1 MRRLL
6 VLVVLVGTAALL
18 LPAGLPSASAQ
29 PAAVLTQGLG
39 EEPENIDPQRT
50 NRFHSLIVL
59 SYIVEPL
66 FTLDR
71 DFKVI
76 PLLAQSYAWSAD
88 KKTLRVVLKEG
99 ITFHNGQPLT
109 SADVKATFER
119 YINVSPL
126 SSYMRPRTGGIVGM
140 DTPDARTIVFRF
152 GQPKPLAMI
161 SDLAD
166 AHTGIL
172 PASFIASTPSTD
184 IGIRALIGTGPYVF
198 KEWVPGDRIVLER
211 NERYRHGPAFSPNKG
226 PAHFQRMVFR
236 IIPEDATMTAEVT
249 AGNVDLTF
257 DVTPSGLQ
265 QLRANPNVI
274 VMQAPTYSVQYLVFN
289 MERWQFQ
296 NAKVRQGI
304 AHAIDKEAIARAAW
318 LGVGRPVDGL
328 INEATIG
335 FWPGVRQYAYRYDVE
350 RAKALLAEAG
360 WRPGPD
366 GILRR
371 DADRFEVTLITFS
384 NIDQWRRAG
393 VIVQSQ
399 LRQVGIDVKVET
411 AEVGATYDRA
421 RAGNFDIGIFRNTW
435 WLAQPYLTFLT
446 HSVNIPS
453 SNFSRWP
460 NPVLDK
466 ALDTASNA
474 LDDAEREKA
483 LQFAQR
489 IIVESAVWVPLVSNT
504 NLLAAKK
511 SVGGLE
517 VLAQHPWWPV
527 HLRALAL
534 TRK

>member
-1 MRRLL
+1 MSRWFAIL
-6 VLVVLVGTAALL
+6 VLVAVTGLLVPGALQPVAAQ
-18 LPAGLPSASAQ
+18 AGATL
-29 PAAVLTQGLG
+29 VYGLG

-50 NRFHSLIVL
+50 TRFHSLIVL
-59 SYIVEPL
+59 SYVAEPL
-66 FTLDR
+66 FTLD
-71 DFKVI
+71 KNYNVV
-76 PLLAQSYAWSAD
+76 PLLAQSHAWSAD
-88 KKTLRVVLKEG
+88 KKTLRVVLKPDLA
-99 ITFHNGQPLT
+99 FHNGAPVT

-119 YINVSPL
+119 YITVSPL
-126 SSYMRPRTGGIVGM
+126 SSYLRPRTGGIVSM
-140 DTPDARTIVFRF
+140 ETPDARTIVFKF
-152 GQPKPLAMI
+152 GGSKPLAMYE
-161 SDLAD
+161 LAD

-172 PASFIASTPSTD
+172 PASFIASTPSAD
-184 IGIRALIGTGPYVF
+184 IGIRALIGTGPYAF
-198 KEWVPGDRIVLER
+198 KEWVPGDRIVLDR
-211 NERYRHGPAFSPNKG
+211 FDRYRWGPAFSPNRG
-226 PAHFQRMVFR
+226 PAHFQRVIFR
-236 IIPEDATMTAEVT
+236 IIPEDATMTAEV
-249 AGNVDLTF
+249 AGGNVDITF

-265 QLRANPNVI
+265 QLRGNANVT
-274 VMQAPTYSVQYLVFN
+274 VMQAPTYSVQYLTMN
-289 MERWQFQ
+289 MERWFFQ
-296 NAKVRQGI
+296 NSKVRQAI

-335 FWPGVRQYAYRYDVE
+335 YWPGVSNYVYRYNVE
-350 RAKALLAEAG
+350 RAKQLLSEVG

-371 DADRFEVTLITFS
+371 DDQRFDVTLITFS

-399 LRQVGIDVKVET
+399 LRAIGIDARVET

-435 WLAQPYLTFLT
+435 WLGQPYLNFLT

-453 SNFSRWP
+453 SSFARWP
-460 NPVLDK
+460 NPELDK
-466 ALDTASNA
+466 LLDAAGNA
-474 LDDAEREKA
+474 LDDAEREQA
-483 LQFAQR
+483 LNRVQR

-511 SVGGLE
+511 SVGGLDI
-517 VLAQHPWWPV
+517 LGSHPWWPV

>member
-1 MRRLL
+1 MRRWTVFL
-6 VLVVLVGTAALL
+6 VLVGTTALL
-18 LPAGLPSASAQ
+18 VPGSSQPVVAQ
-29 PAAVLTQGLG
+29 VATTLTQGLG

-66 FTLDR
+66 FTLDK
-71 DFKVI
+71 DFKVV
-76 PLLAQSYAWSAD
+76 PLLAQSHTWSAD

-99 ITFHNGQPLT
+99 LTFHNGAPVT
-109 SADVKATFER
+109 SSDVKATFER
-119 YINVSPL
+119 YITVSPL
-126 SSYMRPRTGGIVGM
+126 SSYVRPRNGGITAM
-140 DTPDARTIVFRF
+140 ETPDARTIVFWF
-152 GQPKPLAMI
+152 AQPKPLAMI

-172 PASFIASTPSTD
+172 PASFIASTPSSD

-211 NERYRHGPAFSPNKG
+211 NERYRWGPVFSPNRGPAF
-226 PAHFQRMVFR
+226 FQRMVFR
-236 IIPEDATMTAEVT
+236 VVPEDATMTAEVA
-249 AGNVDLTF
+249 AGNVDITF

-265 QLRANPNVI
+265 QLRTNPNVV
-274 VMQAPTYSVQYLVFN
+274 VMQAPTYSVQYLVLN
-289 MERWQFQ
+289 MERWFFQ
-296 NAKVRQGI
+296 NAKVRQAI
-304 AHAIDKEAIARAAW
+304 AHSLDKEAIARAAW

-335 FWPGVRQYAYRYDVE
+335 YWAGVKNYVYKHDVE
-350 RAKALLAEAG
+350 RAKQLFAEAG

-371 DADRFEVTLITFS
+371 ESDRFEVTLITFS

-460 NPVLDK
+460 NPELDK
-466 ALDTASNA
+466 SLDAASNA
-474 LDDAEREKA
+474 LDDDERERA
-483 LQFAQR
+483 LQRVQR

-517 VLAQHPWWPV
+517 VMASHPWWPV

>member
-1 MRRLL
+1 MQRWFIPLAIVAL
-6 VLVVLVGTAALL
+6 AGLL
-18 LPAGLPSASAQ
+18 LPGTLPPAVAQ
-29 PAAVLTQGLG
+29 AATTLTQGLG

-66 FTLDR
+66 FTLDK
-71 DFKVI
+71 DFQVV
-76 PLLAQSYAWSAD
+76 PLLAQSHAWSAD
-88 KKTLRVVLKEG
+88 KKTLRVVLKDG
-99 ITFHNGQPLT
+99 ISFHNGAPLT

-126 SSYMRPRTGGIVGM
+126 SSYVRPRNGGIVGM
-140 DTPDARTIVFRF
+140 DTPDPRTIVFRF

-161 SDLAD
+161 SDLSD

-172 PASFIASTPSTD
+172 PASFIASTSSTD
-184 IGIRALIGTGPYVF
+184 IGIRALIGTGPYIF

-211 NERYRHGPAFSPNKG
+211 NERYRHGPGFSPNRG

-236 IIPEDATMTAEVT
+236 VIPEDATMTAEVT
-249 AGNVDLTF
+249 AGNVDITF

-265 QLRANPNVI
+265 QLRANPNVT
-274 VMQAPTYSVQYLVFN
+274 VMQAPTYSVQYLVMN
-289 MERWQFQ
+289 MERWMFQ
-296 NAKVRQGI
+296 NAKVRQAI
-304 AHAIDKEAIARAAW
+304 AHSIDKDAIARAAW
-318 LGVGRPVDGL
+318 LGVGRPVEGL

-335 FWPGVRQYAYRYDVE
+335 FWPGVRQYAYKYNVA
-350 RAKALLAEAG
+350 RAKELFAEAG

-371 DADRFEVTLITFS
+371 ENDRFEVTLITFS

-393 VIVQSQ
+393 IIVQSQ
-399 LRQVGIDVKVET
+399 LKQVGIDVKVET

-421 RAGNFDIGIFRNTW
+421 RAGTFDIGIFRNTW

-460 NPVLDK
+460 NPELDKVLD
-466 ALDTASNA
+466 AASNA
-474 LDDAEREKA
+474 LDDAERERA
-483 LQFAQR
+483 LQRVQR

-517 VLAQHPWWPV
+517 ALAQHPWWPV

>member
-1 MRRLL
+1 MRGWIVFL
-6 VLVVLVGTAALL
+6 VLIGVGALSLPTHVPPAVAQAATTLV
-18 LPAGLPSASAQ
+18 
-29 PAAVLTQGLG
+29 QGLG

-50 NRFHSLIVL
+50 NRFHSLTVL

-66 FTLDR
+66 FTLDK
-71 DFKVI
+71 DYKVI
-76 PLLAQSYAWSAD
+76 PLLAQSHAWSAD
-88 KKTLRVVLKEG
+88 KKTLRVVLREG

-119 YINVSPL
+119 YITVSPL

-152 GQPKPLAMI
+152 GQAKPLAMI

-172 PASFIASTPSTD
+172 PASFIASTPSND
-184 IGIRALIGTGPYVF
+184 IGIRALIGTGPYMF
-198 KEWVPGDRIVLER
+198 REWVPGDRIVLER

-226 PAHFQRMVFR
+226 PAFFQRMVFR
-236 IIPEDATMTAEVT
+236 VVPEDATMTAEVS
-249 AGNVDLTF
+249 AGNVDITF

-265 QLRANPNVI
+265 QLRNNANVT
-274 VMQAPTYSVQYLVFN
+274 VMQAPTYSVQYFVHN

-296 NAKVRQGI
+296 NAKVRQAI
-304 AHAIDKEAIARAAW
+304 AHSIDKEAIARAAW
-318 LGVGRPVDGL
+318 LGVGRPISGL

-335 FWPGVRQYAYRYDVE
+335 FWPGVRNYEYKYNVE
-350 RAKALLAEAG
+350 RAKTLFSEAG

-371 DADRFEVTLITFS
+371 DADRFEITLITFS

-393 VIVQSQ
+393 VILQSQ

-411 AEVGATYDRA
+411 AEVGAVYSRA
-421 RAGNFDIGIFRNTW
+421 QAGNYDVGIFRNTW

-453 SNFSRWP
+453 SNYSRWP
-460 NPVLDK
+460 NPELDK
-466 ALDTASNA
+466 SLDAASNA
-474 LDDAEREKA
+474 IDDAERERA
-483 LQFAQR
+483 LERVQR

-504 NLLAAKK
+504 SLVAAKK

-517 VLAQHPWWPV
+517 VLTQHPWWPV
-527 HLRALAL
+527 HLRALVL

>member
-1 MRRLL
+1 MHRWL
-6 VLVVLVGTAALL
+6 VLLTVVTL
-18 LPAGLPSASAQ
+18 AGLVLSGTSP
-29 PAAVLTQGLG
+29 PAAAQAPTTLTQGLG

-71 DFKVI
+71 EFKVV
-76 PLLAQSYAWSAD
+76 PLLAQSYTWSPD
-88 KKTLRVVLKEG
+88 RKTLRVVLKDG
-99 ITFHNGQPLT
+99 ITFHNGAPLT

-119 YINVSPL
+119 YITVSPL
-126 SSYMRPRTGGIVGM
+126 SSYVRPRNGGIVGM
-140 DTPDARTIVFRF
+140 DTPDSRTIIFRF

-172 PASFIASTPSTD
+172 PASFIASTPSAD
-184 IGIRALIGTGPYVF
+184 IGIRALIGTGPYIF

-211 NERYRHGPAFSPNKG
+211 NDRYRHGPVFSPNRG

-249 AGNVDLTF
+249 AGNVDITF

-265 QLRANPNVI
+265 QLRANPNVV
-274 VMQAPTYSVQYLVFN
+274 VMQAPTYSVQYLVLN
-289 MERWQFQ
+289 MERWMFQ
-296 NAKVRQGI
+296 NARVRQAI
-304 AHAIDKEAIARAAW
+304 AHSIDKEAIARAAW

-335 FWPGVRQYAYRYDVE
+335 YWPGVKQYAYKYDVA

-360 WRPGPD
+360 WRPGAD

-371 DADRFEVTLITFS
+371 DGDRFEVTLITFS

-399 LRQVGIDVKVET
+399 LKQVGIEVKVET

-460 NPVLDK
+460 NPELDK

-474 LDDAEREKA
+474 LDDGERERA
-483 LQFAQR
+483 LQRAQR

-511 SVGGLE
+511 SVGGLD